1 MLTNDF
7 DYHLPEELIAQ
18 IPLIDR
24 SASRLLIVN
33 RTSNSLVHE
42 TFNNITEYLRE
53 GDVMVFNQ
61 SKVIPARFYGVRDD
75 TNGKVEILLLRKV
88 KHSIWQALARP
99 GRRLRPGT
107 SISILD
113 KEGERSGIQIEV
125 TESDMYGIKTIR
137 MSNENYI
144 DTLGHMP
151 LPPYIHEKLEDPARY
166 QTVYAKETGSVAAPT
181 AGLHFSH
188 NTMKDIENLGVLTAY
203 VTLHVGL
210 DTFRPVQEDNPM
222 DHHIHT
228 EYYEVDQPTAAI
240 LNNAKEENRRIIAVG
255 TTSVRVLEQLGD
267 NMIQSGSKIIEAAS
281 GDANIFILPGHKFKC
296 VDAMVTN
303 FHLPKSTL
311 LMLVSAFASHN
322 QIKQVYSEAI
332 RQKYRFYSFGDAM
345 FIT

>member
-18 IPLIDR
+18 TPLIDR
-24 SASRLLIVN
+24 SSSRLLVVN
-33 RTSNSLVHE
+33 RAGNSLVHE
-42 TFNNITEYLRE
+42 TFNNITEHLRE

-88 KHSIWQALARP
+88 KHLIWQALARP
-99 GRRLRPGT
+99 GKRLRPGT
-107 SISILD
+107 YISILD
-113 KEGERSGIQIEV
+113 KEGERSGLQVEV
-125 TESDMYGIKTIR
+125 MESDLHGIKTIR
-137 MSNENYI
+137 MSTENYI

-151 LPPYIHEKLEDPARY
+151 LPPYIQEKLEDPARY

-181 AGLHFSH
+181 AGLHFT
-188 NTMKDIENLGVLTAY
+188 NDMLKDIENLGVITAY

-228 EYYEVDQPTAAI
+228 EYYEIDQSTATI

-255 TTSVRVLEQLGD
+255 TTSVRVLEQLGN
-267 NMIQSGSKIIEAAS
+267 NMMQSDSKTIEPTS
-281 GDANIFILPGHKFKC
+281 GDADIFILPGHKFKY

-311 LMLVSAFASHN
+311 LMLVSAFASYS
-322 QIKQVYSEAI
+322 QIKEVYSEAI
-332 RQKYRFYSFGDAM
+332 REKYRFYSFGDAM

>member
-18 IPLIDR
+18 TPLIDR
-24 SASRLLIVN
+24 SSSRLLVVN
-33 RTSNSLVHE
+33 RAGNSLVHE
-42 TFNNITEYLRE
+42 TFNNITEHLRE

-88 KHSIWQALARP
+88 KHLIWQALARP
-99 GRRLRPGT
+99 GKRLRPGT
-107 SISILD
+107 YISILD
-113 KEGERSGIQIEV
+113 KEGERSGLQIEV
-125 TESDMYGIKTIR
+125 MEADLHGIKTIR
-137 MSNENYI
+137 MSTENYI

-151 LPPYIHEKLEDPARY
+151 LPPYIQEKLEDPARY

-181 AGLHFSH
+181 AGLHFT
-188 NTMKDIENLGVLTAY
+188 NDMLKDIENLGVITAY

-228 EYYEVDQPTAAI
+228 EYYEIDQSTATI

-255 TTSVRVLEQLGD
+255 TTSVRVLEQLGN
-267 NMIQSGSKIIEAAS
+267 NMMQSDSKTIEPTS
-281 GDANIFILPGHKFKC
+281 GDADIFILPGHKFKY

-311 LMLVSAFASHN
+311 LMLVSAFASYS
-322 QIKQVYSEAI
+322 QIKEVYSEAI
-332 RQKYRFYSFGDAM
+332 REKYRFYSFGDAM